1 MEMNSERPGD
11 TKRSEWQ
18 LRRPFSAYNPP
29 GTSQADLR
37 ERCRDQALPEFGF
50 YYNRRGSSWRVL
62 GGGGPAL
69 IYVGEDGMIQEA
81 EHRNG
86 L

>member
-1 MEMNSERPGD
+1 MAAQ
-11 TKRSEWQ
+11 KA
-18 LRRPFSAYNPP
+18 RPFSAYNPP
-29 GTSQADLR
+29 GTSQADRR

-50 YYNRRGSSWRVL
+50 YYNHKGSSWRVL
-62 GGGGPAL
+62 GRGGHAL